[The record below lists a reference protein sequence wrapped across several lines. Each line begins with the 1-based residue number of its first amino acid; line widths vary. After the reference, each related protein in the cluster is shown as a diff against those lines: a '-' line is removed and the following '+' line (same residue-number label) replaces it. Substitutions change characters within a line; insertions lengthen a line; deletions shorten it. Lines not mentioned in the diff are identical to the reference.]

1 MTGKIDNKSTVYVR
15 YALMQLPGL
24 ALVASVLVALDYF
37 INPPLWV
44 PIAVIAGWVAKDLA
58 MFPFVKHAYSG
69 GISGSESLMPG
80 IRGMRG
86 KVLSSLSPVGS
97 VRVRGEI
104 WQARHEGRGTII
116 ECGKP
121 VRVKEINGMML
132 LVEPYCDNEPAIEDK
147 KES

>member
-1 MTGKIDNKSTVYVR
+1 MTGKIDDNSTVFVR

-24 ALVASVLVALDYF
+24 ALVASVLAALNYI
-37 INPPLWV
+37 INLPLWV
-44 PIAVIAGWVAKDLA
+44 PIAVITGWVAKDLA
-58 MFPFVKHAYSG
+58 MFPFLKHAYSG
-69 GISGSESLMPG
+69 GISGSASLMP
-80 IRGMRG
+80 GMRG

-121 VRVKEINGMML
+121 VRVKEINGMTL
-132 LVEPYCDNEPAIEDK
+132 LVEPYCDNELAVEDK
-147 KES
+147 KAS